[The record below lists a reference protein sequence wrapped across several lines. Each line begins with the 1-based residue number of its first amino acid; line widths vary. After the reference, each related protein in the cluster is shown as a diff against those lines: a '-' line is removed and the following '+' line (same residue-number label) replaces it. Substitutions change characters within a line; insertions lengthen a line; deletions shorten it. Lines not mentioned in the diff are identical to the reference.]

1 MLFERPRLAVS
12 PPEVRPRFFRSF
24 FSTSTTATTTL
35 FDRLARSRSL
45 FRSLSEDENVIADD
59 ATERRTHR
67 GPFSFQIFSTS
78 FNSLYLFLF
87 PLPPCGEKKKSPL
100 PPSHLSGR
108 AFLPQE
114 AKPRRS
120 PCPVLLFCLFLAPRG
135 PPGPHGAAPSPAG
148 PARLVGSVTTTTSN
162 NDPSSSSAA
171 PPPAPAPSSS
181 ALRDSHVS
189 TPEAGLLSRGGY
201 FLLFRV
207 DVNSSSARQDG
218 STTTTNLV
226 AVPVE
231 EWHTF
236 RPPLRHAVP
245 TLEEAEAAMEARA

>member
-1 MLFERPRLAVS
+1 M
-12 PPEVRPRFFRSF
+12 
-24 FSTSTTATTTL
+24 
-35 FDRLARSRSL
+35 
-45 FRSLSEDENVIADD
+45 IADD

-78 FNSLYLFLF
+78 SNSTHSISSSPPFLRRKKKKT
-87 PLPPCGEKKKSPL
+87 PLPPPS

-108 AFLPQE
+108 ALLPQE
-114 AKPRRS
+114 AKLRCS
-120 PCPVLLFCLFLAPRG
+120 PCPVLFFCFFLAPRG